1 MIQIP
6 SPVLARF
13 EACLTA
19 NNVSAALWVHYKKWL
34 RFYLDFCT
42 KYHRDPMDSSSF
54 AGFQQKLLD
63 KGQTEMQRKQAA
75 HAVGLHLGNDH
86 ASWVQVLQTRLLH
99 NPLPLQ
105 PLESHLKCRKSMHF
119 V

>member
-42 KYHRDPMDSSSF
+42 KYHRDPMDSSSL
-54 AGFQQKLLD
+54 ADFQQKLLD

-86 ASWVQVLQTRLLH
+86 ASWVQGSSDSPTSPAFNSRDSCLVRRI
-99 NPLPLQ
+99 
-105 PLESHLKCRKSMHF
+105 CG
-119 V
+119 

>member
-42 KYHRDPMDSSSF
+42 KYHRDPMYSSSL

-63 KGQTEMQRKQAA
+63 KGQTEMQR
-75 HAVGLHLGNDH
+75 
-86 ASWVQVLQTRLLH
+86 TRIRGRNKGTPYGIRGH
-99 NPLPLQ
+99 
-105 PLESHLKCRKSMHF
+105 HTY
-119 V
+119 